1 MHAFHGTHG
10 KVVYSLYITRIFQ
23 ESLFQVMQP
32 KVKRNS
38 PPATSD
44 TGNDISGNKM
54 FASLNDYIDELLE
67 AICVV
72 DKEGKFLQLSSG
84 CERLFGY
91 KNEELIGKS
100 MLELIHPDD
109 RERTLQAASEIMA
122 GEHKIDFENRYL
134 RKDGQIAHIQWSAR
148 WSPEQQVRI
157 AVARDITK
165 HKMMLNHLQK
175 IAFYDSLTGLPN
187 RELFLD
193 RLQQAIARSRREHL
207 TNGAFIALMFIDLD
221 KFKEINDNFGHQAGD
236 QALISVAKRLQHS
249 VRETDTVARLGGDEF
264 VILLDGTE
272 ACAKAEQIAEKIL
285 QELATP
291 LQFGLDVCV
300 VTASIGLA
308 YYLNPLQNAD
318 EFMHQ
323 ADIAM
328 YQAKN
333 AGGQRFRIAH

>member
-1 MHAFHGTHG
+1 
-10 KVVYSLYITRIFQ
+10 
-23 ESLFQVMQP
+23 
-32 KVKRNS
+32 
-38 PPATSD
+38 
-44 TGNDISGNKM
+44 M
-54 FASLNDYIDELLE
+54 FASLNDYIDQLLE

-72 DKEGKFLQLSSG
+72 DKDGRFLQLSSG

-91 KNEELIGKS
+91 KIDELIGRS

-109 RERTLQAASEIMA
+109 RERTLQAASDIMA
-122 GEHKIDFENRYL
+122 GDHKIDFENRYI

-148 WSPEQQVRI
+148 WIPEQQVRI

-207 TNGAFIALMFIDLD
+207 ANSAFIALMFIDLD
-221 KFKEINDNFGHQAGD
+221 KFKAINDNYGHQAGD
-236 QALISVAKRLQHS
+236 QTLVSVAKRLQHS

-264 VILLDGTE
+264 VVLLDGAE
-272 ACAKAEQIAEKIL
+272 ACAKAEQIADKIL
-285 QELATP
+285 HELAQP
-291 LQFGLDVCV
+291 LQFGIDSCV
-300 VTASIGLA
+300 VSASIGIA
-308 YYLNPLQNAD
+308 YYLDPALNAAD
-318 EFMHQ
+318 FLHQ
-323 ADIAM
+323 ADLAM
-328 YQAKN
+328 YQAKT